1 MKTTATHPRRRV
13 RPRFRGAAMLAIWMV
28 VAVSGC
34 DSLLDVSNPN
44 NVGGE
49 DVVAPAAATAVAN
62 GALYTVQEGYGYM
75 LAPYSTVSDELHWI
89 GSRDAWFELEL
100 GTPENPANEF
110 TDQAFPFLAQG
121 RWMADEAIKILEEH
135 QTNGV
140 LEKITDLARTY
151 LFAAISY
158 VNIADWL
165 DDFALSD
172 RRESGPPIGDDNMGG
187 FYTTAI
193 GYIGSGLAIVGGSGS
208 DLERNLLAMRART
221 QHAAAVWSMIGPSTA
236 SFPVASPLVLSAAA
250 VADANAALAIDGAD
264 WRYEFDY
271 GASTVW
277 SDVGWQV
284 NARLELRFGDDYI
297 FAASDDNTRDLTAA
311 DRGVRLQDPIDNVG
325 DPRLDVIMTA
335 FEGGDEYADLTLLSG
350 REMYLILAEDALAG
364 GNLVMF
370 AQHINDVRDFGGVT
384 DWVDGGV
391 GMPAAMDLLIHER
404 RVNLFL
410 QGRRLNDMY
419 RFGIQGSMWQAS
431 RAAVTSPGSFLPITK
446 IELDA
451 NCHLNPEFECPPL
464 AGGG

>member
-1 MKTTATHPRRRV
+1 
-13 RPRFRGAAMLAIWMV
+13 MLAIWMAF
-28 VAVSGC
+28 AVSGC

-44 NVGGE
+44 NVVGD
-49 DVVAPAAATAVAN
+49 DVVDPTAASAVAN

-121 RWMADEAIKILEEH
+121 RWMADEAIKILVEH
-135 QTNGV
+135 KANNELADT
-140 LEKITDLARTY
+140 TDLARAY
-151 LFAAISY
+151 LYAAIAY
-158 VNIADWL
+158 VNVADWM
-165 DDFALSD
+165 DDFAFSD
-172 RRESGPPIGDDNMGG
+172 RRVSGQPIGPDNMGAL
-187 FYTTAI
+187 YTTAI
-193 GYIGSGLAIVGGSGS
+193 GYLGSGLAAPVGGSGS

-250 VADANAALAIDGAD
+250 VADANAALAIDDTD
-264 WRYEFDY
+264 WIYEFDY

-277 SDVGWQV
+277 NDVGWQV
-284 NARLELRFGDDYI
+284 NARLELRFSDDYI

-335 FEGGDEYADLTLLSG
+335 FEADERFGDLTILSG
-350 REMYLILAEDALAG
+350 IEMYLILAEDALANGNVTG
-364 GNLVMF
+364 GNSF
-370 AQHINDVRDFGGVT
+370 EQYINTVRGFGTNLT
-384 DWVDGGV
+384 DWSTAA
-391 GMPAAMDLLIHER
+391 GMPTAQNLLIHER

-419 RFGIQGSMWQAS
+419 RFGILSSMWQAS
-431 RAAVTSPGSFLPITK
+431 RAAVTNPGTFLPITK

-451 NCHLNPEFECPPL
+451 NCHLNPDFEC
-464 AGGG
+464 

>member
-1 MKTTATHPRRRV
+1 
-13 RPRFRGAAMLAIWMV
+13 MLAIWM
-28 VAVSGC
+28 AFALSGC
-34 DSLLDVSNPN
+34 NSLLDVSNPN
-44 NVGGE
+44 NVVGE
-49 DVVAPAAATAVAN
+49 DLLDPTAATAVAN

-89 GSRDAWFELEL
+89 GSRDAWLELEL

-110 TDQAFPFLAQG
+110 TDFAFPFLAQG

-140 LEKITDLARTY
+140 LSDVTDLARAY

-158 VNIADWL
+158 INIADWM

-172 RRESGPPIGDDNMGG
+172 RRESGPPIGDDNMGVL
-187 FYTTAI
+187 YTTAI
-193 GYIGSGLAIVGGSGS
+193 GYIGSGLALVGGSGS
-208 DLERNLLAMRART
+208 DLERNLLALRARAR
-221 QHAAAVWSMIGPSTA
+221 HAAAVWNLIGPSTA
-236 SFPVASPLVLSAAA
+236 SFPVGSPLVSDAQA
-250 VADANAALAIDGAD
+250 VADANAALAIDDSD
-264 WRYEFDY
+264 WKYQFDY

-297 FAASDDNTRDLTAA
+297 VAAADDNTRDLDAA
-311 DRGVRLQDPIDNVG
+311 DRGVALQDPIDNIG
-325 DPRLDVIMTA
+325 DPRLDVIMTP
-335 FEGGDEYADLTLLSG
+335 FEVGERYADLTLLSG
-350 REMYLILAEDALAG
+350 HEMYLILAEDALAG
-364 GNLVMF
+364 GVVTGPNSF
-370 AQHINDVRDFGGVT
+370 EQHINDVRDFGGMT
-384 DWVDGGV
+384 DWVDGGP
-391 GMPAAMDLLIHER
+391 GMPTAQDLLIHER

-419 RFGIQGSMWQAS
+419 RFGIQSSMWQAS
-431 RAAVTSPGSFLPITK
+431 RAAVTNPGTFLPITK

-451 NCHLNPEFECPPL
+451 NCHLNPDFTCL